1 MAESTTSAPCAPD
14 PCQPGQPG
22 VGSASS
28 ASPAALLR
36 QRLTHGHGR
45 LLVLLAMAVVWLMD
59 TLLVDRIKAHHLAAS
74 SFTPILSGI
83 EHIST
88 VVFAVVTVGLG
99 LSLYRFGQRH
109 LVFWGLSYLVVAMV
123 QVFANVLSMV
133 MTASHVKGEGLLSL
147 WDVAGVYMETVIV
160 FTFIYIML
168 DISIPGGAFI
178 WPSREGQ
185 PAAMP
190 HLIDYLFLALNTNST
205 YGPTSEV
212 VISRIAKLTMALQIL
227 LAMLMLTVL
236 ISRAVGA

>member
-1 MAESTTSAPCAPD
+1 MAELTTPVPSGPD
-14 PCQPGQPG
+14 PAQPTA
-22 VGSASS
+22 ASCAS
-28 ASPAALLR
+28 VSPASLLR

-59 TLLVDRIKAHHLAAS
+59 TLLVDRIKAHHLAAR
-74 SFTPILSGI
+74 SFTPLLSGI

-109 LVFWGLSYLVVAMV
+109 LVFWGLAYLVVALV

-133 MTASHVKGEGLLSL
+133 MTASHVRGQGLLSL

-178 WPSREGQ
+178 WPSREGL
-185 PAAMP
+185 PPAMP
-190 HLIDYLFLALNTNST
+190 HLIDYLFMALNTNST
-205 YGPTSEV
+205 FGPTSEV

-236 ISRAVGA
+236 IARVVGA

>member
-1 MAESTTSAPCAPD
+1 MADFATPSPPSPD
-14 PCQPGQPG
+14 PAQ
-22 VGSASS
+22 
-28 ASPAALLR
+28 PAALLR

-45 LLVLLAMAVVWLMD
+45 LLVLLAMALVWLMD
-59 TLLVDRIKAHHLAAS
+59 TLLVDRIKAHHLAAD
-74 SFTPILSGI
+74 SFTPLLSGM
-83 EHIST
+83 EQIST
-88 VVFAVVTVGLG
+88 VVFAVVSVGLG
-99 LSLYRFGQRH
+99 LSLYRFNQRH
-109 LVFWGLSYLVVAMV
+109 LVGWGLSYLAVALV

-133 MTASHVKGEGLLSL
+133 MTASHVKGQGLLSL
-147 WDVAGVYMETVIV
+147 WDVMAVYMETVIV

-168 DISIPGGAFI
+168 DIAIPGGAFI
-178 WPSREGQ
+178 WPSREGK

-212 VISRIAKLTMALQIL
+212 VISRITKLTMALQIL